1 MNSKKA
7 NWLFLSTVLIT
18 LTVIVLMNVFYLLT
32 AGKLEIGI
40 ILNLVISQLTIVIPA
55 LFFALFSKSGLNEML
70 GYHKIKISSAL
81 MAVLFSYLLMP
92 LVTAVNAISML
103 FVDNTVNAMSGDI
116 LQISFPVML
125 FLIGLFGPFCEEF
138 VCRGMI
144 FGGYKKSGSVFKAVV
159 LSSLVFGL
167 LHLNFNQAT
176 YAIVLGV
183 CFSLL
188 VEATGSLWASTI
200 AHMVINTTE
209 VCMMFLVERL
219 LPGIYTTGQT
229 EGMLTTQ
236 TLLAAIGPYLLV
248 ATITTAL
255 AGCVLVWIAKN
266 ENREEHLKDI
276 WIKRKEKEERLIT
289 VPLIIAMVLSIAF
302 MIFDVILMA

>member
-18 LTVIVLMNVFYLLT
+18 LTVIVLINVFYLLT

-125 FLIGLFGPFCEEF
+125 FLIGIFGPFCEEF

-144 FGGYKKSGSVFKAVV
+144 FGGYKKSGSVFKAIV

-229 EGMLTTQ
+229 EDMLTTQ

-276 WIKRKEKEERLIT
+276 WTKRKEKKERLIT

-302 MIFDVILMA
+302 MIFDVILMV